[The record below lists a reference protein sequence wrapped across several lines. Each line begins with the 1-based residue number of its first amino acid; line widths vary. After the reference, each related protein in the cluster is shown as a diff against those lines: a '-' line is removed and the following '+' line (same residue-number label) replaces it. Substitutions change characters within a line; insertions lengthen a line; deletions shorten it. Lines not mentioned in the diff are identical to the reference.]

1 MQATQRSGEDAHLK
15 LEVQEMTAST
25 AAAEHAAQVD
35 ATLDAEARYST
46 ECAKVEQLA
55 QQMAMMQSKLATTE
69 AVFLPS
75 PAVPAHSRFAA
86 HARSPQP
93 RPIAIFEP
101 PTRPPTDPTVPTHP
115 THGDTETRT
124 LARGRAVTPEAAR
137 SCLACGAPI
146 ARPSPR
152 GLILVQGLTLPTTRR
167 SSPVRIL
174 RLERQADECLV
185 VRWRLWVWL
194 CMSGTGAAER
204 AGDRECG
211 PDGAALVQRRR
222 RRAAD
227 GIQRAVAADVRTL
240 RRPQLSGALAV
251 YAVVFEYSRTR
262 PGARRRRTRSRG
274 SRASLR
280 TRQAP

>member
-75 PAVPAHSRFAA
+75 PAAPAHSRFAA

-124 LARGRAVTPEAAR
+124 LARGRAVTPEA
-137 SCLACGAPI
+137 CLACGAPHRTAEPTWAYLG
-146 ARPSPR
+146 ARLDTSYHAQEQPCSNPQAGAAGR
-152 GLILVQGLTLPTTRR
+152 RVLGSALALV
-167 SSPVRIL
+167 
-174 RLERQADECLV
+174 ALV
-185 VRWRLWVWL
+185 VH
-194 CMSGTGAAER
+194 
-204 AGDRECG
+204 
-211 PDGAALVQRRR
+211 
-222 RRAAD
+222 
-227 GIQRAVAADVRTL
+227 VRH
-240 RRPQLSGALAV
+240 G
-251 YAVVFEYSRTR
+251 
-262 PGARRRRTRSRG
+262 RS
-274 SRASLR
+274 
-280 TRQAP
+280 

>member
-1 MQATQRSGEDAHLK
+1 
-15 LEVQEMTAST
+15 MTAST

-46 ECAKVEQLA
+46 KCAKVEQLA

-75 PAVPAHSRFAA
+75 PAAPAHSRFAA

-101 PTRPPTDPTVPTHP
+101 PTRPPTPP
-115 THGDTETRT
+115 TETQRRAHLHGGVQSRPKRAL
-124 LARGRAVTPEAAR
+124 LAAH
-137 SCLACGAPI
+137 PI

-240 RRPQLSGALAV
+240 RRPQRSGALAV

-262 PGARRRRTRSRG
+262 PGARRRRARSRG

>member
-93 RPIAIFEP
+93 AAIAIFEP
-101 PTRPPTDPTVPTHP
+101 PTRPPTDFTVPTHP
-115 THGDTETRT
+115 RRHRDAHTCTGACSHARSVPCLRRT
-124 LARGRAVTPEAAR
+124 PSHGRAHV
-137 SCLACGAPI
+137 
-146 ARPSPR
+146 
-152 GLILVQGLTLPTTRR
+152 GL
-167 SSPVRIL
+167 SWCK
-174 RLERQADECLV
+174 A
-185 VRWRLWVWL
+185 
-194 CMSGTGAAER
+194 
-204 AGDRECG
+204 
-211 PDGAALVQRRR
+211 
-222 RRAAD
+222 
-227 GIQRAVAADVRTL
+227 
-240 RRPQLSGALAV
+240 
-251 YAVVFEYSRTR
+251 
-262 PGARRRRTRSRG
+262 
-274 SRASLR
+274 
-280 TRQAP
+280 